1 MELRNFYF
9 YTLPKV
15 SKCFNTSTDITSP
28 KQPWIIISN
37 LVEWKSPYILASNPY
52 FIRITVLKSHFTAY
66 LFDPREKNH
75 FFKNWEFDLP
85 PPSVVFLNCCAIL
98 FYNGLRNFKLKY
110 GHHENVV
117 SLLSNYKFHENSCL
131 VSFAKIII

>member
-15 SKCFNTSTDITSP
+15 SKFFNTSADTTSP
-28 KQPWIIISN
+28 QTTLDNNQQSCGMGISIYPCF
-37 LVEWKSPYILASNPY
+37 KSIFHSNNT
-52 FIRITVLKSHFTAY
+52 FKSAFY
-66 LFDPREKNH
+66 GISIWPQRKKPIFQKLGV
-75 FFKNWEFDLP
+75 WP
-85 PPSVVFLNCCAIL
+85 PPSVVFLNCCGML
-98 FYNGLRNFKLKY
+98 FYNGLRVFKLKY